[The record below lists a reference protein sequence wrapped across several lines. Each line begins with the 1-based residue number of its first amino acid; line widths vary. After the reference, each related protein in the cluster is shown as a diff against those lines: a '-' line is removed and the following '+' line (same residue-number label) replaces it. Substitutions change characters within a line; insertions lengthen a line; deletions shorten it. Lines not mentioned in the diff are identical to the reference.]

1 MLYKKSFLI
10 INGPNLNLLGTR
22 EPEIYGN
29 MSLKDIQE
37 FTTKKLDNVEGFE
50 IECEWFQSNIE
61 GELVDKI
68 QSANLRNYDACI
80 INPAAYS
87 HTSVAILDAL
97 KSLKI
102 PVIEV
107 HLTNTHKRESF
118 RQTKLTAKASTIIM
132 EGLGHISYYLAV
144 LSQLKD

>member
-1 MLYKKSFLI
+1 MATKKFLI

-22 EPEIYGN
+22 EPEIYGHK
-29 MSLKDIQE
+29 SLNEIQSWTE
-37 FTTKKLDNVEGFE
+37 KELAKLDEHQFE
-50 IECEWFQSNIE
+50 LTWFQSNIE
-61 GELVDKI
+61 GEIVNRI
-68 QSANLRNYDACI
+68 QASREEAFDACI

-87 HTSVAILDAL
+87 HTSIAILDAL
-97 KSLKI
+97 KLLDV

-107 HLTNTHKRESF
+107 HLSNTNRRESF
-118 RQTKLTAKASTIIM
+118 RQVKLTAKASTIIM